1 MATLIIG
8 TNVEDGNT
16 SVDVGGSNV
25 GGQQIVNNLLGFQCD
40 MSNASMHSMLGQE
53 NYYLKARLMALNLE
67 PLSMSNVTF
76 DWINFLKFTHVR
88 TKN

>member
-25 GGQQIVNNLLGFQCD
+25 GGEQIASNLLALHGG
-40 MSNASMHSMLGQE
+40 MSNVNMLLVLGQE
-53 NYYLKARLMALNLE
+53 
-67 PLSMSNVTF
+67 S
-76 DWINFLKFTHVR
+76 
-88 TKN
+88 

>member
-25 GGQQIVNNLLGFQCD
+25 GGQQIANNLLGLHGG
-40 MSNASMHSMLGQE
+40 MSNANMLSVLGQE
-53 NYYLKARLMALNLE
+53 
-67 PLSMSNVTF
+67 S
-76 DWINFLKFTHVR
+76 
-88 TKN
+88 